1 MTFEVVRHQLPLFDE
16 EGRSAATDDEHGRD
30 LHYLPDLPEED
41 PYAAGHRTCA
51 GCGPAIQYRWV
62 LKAAGQD
69 TVVAGPT
76 GCMYVANST
85 YLCTPYTVPW
95 AHTPIASGGSFTSG
109 MAAGYEAMIRKG
121 RYPGPY
127 PNILVMA
134 GDGSASDIGI
144 GSISGALYRN
154 HDALF
159 VCYDNECYANTGIQ
173 TSPTTPYAGM
183 TTFTPFGKA
192 IPEGKKLPPKNLAKM
207 MAEGHP
213 HCYVATT
220 TVGYPVDLMNKTRK
234 GLNHVGAAFLHCYTP
249 CQKGWVYQTSMTV
262 ELGRRVVESG
272 LFPVW
277 EYDPQE
283 RTYHYFHPPVQRPVT
298 DYLAMQGRFGH
309 MLPEHVATMQVGANR
324 NWEVIGM
331 DVPNDPA
338 RPRGSRAS
346 SAPAR
351 RGVLDAHQP
360 RRRRLSRGSL
370 CVSLGDPS
378 PQTPGPMA
386 SAVRRRAP
394 AAVPAGPAGRTPLR
408 ARRRAAGGQPAV
420 RGAHRDEPGPARRR
434 HGRRQA
440 VRPRG
445 GDRSRPPGRDR
456 PPAPGTGRHVSD
468 SPRPPQAP
476 GKIIPL
482 MPGISRGGGER
493 REMLRAAVIQVV
505 QHLVLRAVPPSR
517 RVPLF
522 EQATGLLD
530 EAGWGL
536 DELAEAA
543 EPGPAQDAL
552 LRTLGLMDT

>member
-1 MTFEVVRHQLPLFDE
+1 MAFEVIRHQLPLFDE

-30 LHYLPDLPEED
+30 LYYLPDLPEED

-134 GDGSASDIGI
+134 GDGSAADIGL

-159 VCYDNECYANTGIQ
+159 ICYDNECYANTGIQ

-192 IPEGKKLPPKNLAKM
+192 IPEGKKLPPKNLARM

-324 NWEVIGM
+324 NWEAHRHGRAEGA
-331 DVPNDPA
+331 A
-338 RPRGSRAS
+338 RPGGSRAPP
-346 SAPAR
+346 APAR
-351 RGVLDAHQP
+351 RGVLDAPQP
-360 RRRRLSRGSL
+360 RRRRLSH
-370 CVSLGDPS
+370 
-378 PQTPGPMA
+378 
-386 SAVRRRAP
+386 
-394 AAVPAGPAGRTPLR
+394 
-408 ARRRAAGGQPAV
+408 ARQWQVLFDGGHQQRYLP
-420 RGAHRDEPGPARRR
+420 D
-434 HGRRQA
+434 RQA
-440 VRPRG
+440 VLRYVLAVGPRAASPRFEVLTETGRVRLADGSDG
-445 GDRSRPPGRDR
+445 GRQFALVEVIDLARPGRDR
-456 PPAPGTGRHVSD
+456 PPAPRTR
-468 SPRPPQAP
+468 R
-476 GKIIPL
+476 I
-482 MPGISRGGGER
+482 GGAR
-493 REMLRAAVIQVV
+493 
-505 QHLVLRAVPPSR
+505 
-517 RVPLF
+517 
-522 EQATGLLD
+522 
-530 EAGWGL
+530 
-536 DELAEAA
+536 
-543 EPGPAQDAL
+543 
-552 LRTLGLMDT
+552 

>member
-1 MTFEVVRHQLPLFDE
+1 MTHEVVRQTLPLLE
-16 EGRSAATDDEHGRD
+16 EEDGRD
-30 LHYLPDLPEED
+30 LYYLPDLPEED

-134 GDGSASDIGI
+134 GDGSAADIGI
-144 GSISGALYRN
+144 GSISGALYRD

-183 TTFTPFGKA
+183 TTFTPYGKA

-220 TVGYPVDLMNKTRK
+220 TVGYPVDLINKTRK

-249 CQKGWVYQTSMTV
+249 CQKGWVYQTSMTI

-272 LFPVW
+272 LWPVW
-277 EYDPQE
+277 EYDPAE
-283 RTYHYFHPPVQRPVT
+283 RAYRYFHPPVQRPVT

-309 MLPEHVATMQVGANR
+309 MLPEHVARAQAGANR
-324 NWEVIGM
+324 NWELIGM
-331 DVPNDPA
+331 DVPQALRDLEDPA
-338 RPRGSRAS
+338 RHQRLHDEEYSMPVN
-346 SAPAR
+346 
-351 RGVLDAHQP
+351 RGV
-360 RRRRLSRGSL
+360 
-370 CVSLGDPS
+370 
-378 PQTPGPMA
+378 
-386 SAVRRRAP
+386 
-394 AAVPAGPAGRTPLR
+394 
-408 ARRRAAGGQPAV
+408 
-420 RGAHRDEPGPARRR
+420 GA
-434 HGRRQA
+434 
-440 VRPRG
+440 
-445 GDRSRPPGRDR
+445 
-456 PPAPGTGRHVSD
+456 
-468 SPRPPQAP
+468 
-476 GKIIPL
+476 
-482 MPGISRGGGER
+482 
-493 REMLRAAVIQVV
+493 
-505 QHLVLRAVPPSR
+505 
-517 RVPLF
+517 
-522 EQATGLLD
+522 
-530 EAGWGL
+530 
-536 DELAEAA
+536 
-543 EPGPAQDAL
+543 
-552 LRTLGLMDT
+552 

>member
-1 MTFEVVRHQLPLFDE
+1 MLPLLDE
-16 EGRSAATDDEHGRD
+16 EDGRD
-30 LHYLPDLPEED
+30 LYYLPDLPEED

-134 GDGSASDIGI
+134 GDGSAADIGI

-183 TTFTPFGKA
+183 TTFTPYGKA

-220 TVGYPVDLMNKTRK
+220 TVGYPVDLINKTRK

-277 EYDPQE
+277 EYDPAE
-283 RTYHYFHPPVQRPVT
+283 RAYRYFHPPVQRPVT

-309 MLPEHVATMQVGANR
+309 MLPEHVARVQAGANR
-324 NWEVIGM
+324 NWETHRHGRAAG
-331 DVPNDPA
+331 PA
-338 RPRGSRAS
+338 RPGRS
-346 SAPAR
+346 SAPPAPAR
-351 RGVLDAHQP
+351 RGVLDARQP
-360 RRRRLSRGSL
+360 RYRRLSDVAG
-370 CVSLGDPS
+370 
-378 PQTPGPMA
+378 
-386 SAVRRRAP
+386 AVRRRAP
-394 AAVPAGPAGRTPLR
+394 AAVPAGPAGRAQVR
-408 ARRRAAGGQPAV
+408 ARRRAARGQP
-420 RGAHRDEPGPARRR
+420 
-434 HGRRQA
+434 
-440 VRPRG
+440 
-445 GDRSRPPGRDR
+445 RSSRC
-456 PPAPGTGRHVSD
+456 T
-468 SPRPPQAP
+468 PRPTGSGSPTA
-476 GKIIPL
+476 
-482 MPGISRGGGER
+482 RT
-493 REMLRAAVIQVV
+493 AA
-505 QHLVLRAVPPSR
+505 
-517 RVPLF
+517 
-522 EQATGLLD
+522 
-530 EAGWGL
+530 AGSPWW
-536 DELAEAA
+536 
-543 EPGPAQDAL
+543 
-552 LRTLGLMDT
+552 R